1 MKLAKSLDVTVCRP
15 AFYTRDVIGSWGT
28 IALFGRASDHLPL
41 SLSSLTAEVESVRA
55 VSVSQ
60 NGGQLYS
67 TRLHVSFWFDNFKK
81 RTLLP
86 IFITLPF

>member
-1 MKLAKSLDVTVCRP
+1 MSTSLLHLRCFRKLGPV
-15 AFYTRDVIGSWGT
+15 
-28 IALFGRASDHLPL
+28 ALFGRASDHLPL

-67 TRLHVSFWFDNFKK
+67 TRLHVSF
-81 RTLLP
+81 
-86 IFITLPF
+86 